1 MCGLYDRIHIDKDV
15 PLPHFP
21 AKLDKTDIEWQSKD
35 IAKALDSYRITNSG
49 TLLRKVE
56 HYREKTV
63 DEKLEEAEKWGFDS
77 WDEYIAA
84 YEDSD
89 ELIPESIEYDLDTDD
104 EIPPAI
110 TPSEQTLESTE
121 WVDHNYH
128 GSFEFHTSLHPIDDA
143 PDMMLSYEAR
153 FTDGECDE
161 IVLLD
166 GRHTDNSRKE
176 IAQLLEEWD
185 NE

>member
-1 MCGLYDRIHIDKDV
+1 MCGLYDRISIDKDV

-21 AKLDKTDIEWQSKD
+21 EKLDKTEIGWQSKD

-56 HYREKTV
+56 HYREKTD
-63 DEKLEEAEKWGFDS
+63 DEKLEEAQQWGFDS

-84 YEDSD
+84 YEDSN
-89 ELIPESIEYDLDTDD
+89 ELIPERIEYDLGSA
-104 EIPPAI
+104 EEMPPAV
-110 TPSEQTLESTE
+110 TPTERTLESTE

-128 GSFEFHTSLHPIDDA
+128 GSFEFYTSLHPIDGA
-143 PDMMLSYEAR
+143 PDIMLSYESR
-153 FTDGECDE
+153 FTSGELDKV
-161 IVLLD
+161 VLLD
-166 GRHTDNSRKE
+166 GRHTDNSHKE
-176 IAQLLEEWD
+176 IVQLLEEWD